1 MVKRYLCSTVKKK
14 KQPQKK
20 QKRKGKEKEKE
31 ERMNKWMGRGLD
43 EWVMNVFWMNVW
55 MGVSV

>member
-1 MVKRYLCSTVKKK
+1 MLYSKRRSSPRRNKKEK
-14 KQPQKK
+14 E
-20 QKRKGKEKEKE
+20 KEKEKE

>member
-1 MVKRYLCSTVKKK
+1 MYLSNDLVSTAKK

-31 ERMNKWMGRGLD
+31 ERMNKWMGRQID
-43 EWVMNVFWMNVW
+43 EWVMNVCWMNVW
-55 MGVSV
+55 MDVSV